1 MKIEDLSNLIFDLTN
16 SAIGL
21 NPDDH
26 QAAQIEI
33 LQKVIPFDAAWW
45 GWSNFSSG
53 RNHLINTGLFN
64 LPRSYDSAIRAVL
77 HVDPLIKTARNLA
90 IYGRTID
97 VEKEDLPPE
106 YRKALGAFR
115 IRSILNGHCRLQGD
129 TDFNF
134 FLSLYKRNAGP
145 PFSETDSGAYRMV
158 LRHIE
163 QNLSLSLRAELR
175 SLTPN
180 GGEAAILSEGGAI
193 VRATRGFQERLR
205 AGEIGQ
211 NMQALLSDL
220 SFGPSRWAG
229 NDFVLE
235 SALYKPGLMLVK
247 MSSNTLIVRLSPHE
261 TIVADAIAEG
271 KSMRQIA
278 EDRGVSHN
286 TVRNQVAAIYKKL
299 GVSNRVSFLAKMSA
313 EKSQA

>member
-1 MKIEDLSNLIFDLTN
+1 MKIEEFSTLIFNLTN

-33 LQKVIPFDAAWW
+33 LQQAIPFDAAWW
-45 GWSNFSSG
+45 GWSSFSNG
-53 RNHLINTGLFN
+53 RNHVINTGQFN

-97 VEKEDLPPE
+97 VEKADLPAE
-106 YRKALGAFR
+106 FRKALEAFQ
-115 IRSILNGHCRLQGD
+115 IRSILNGHCRLQGE

-134 FLSLYKRNAGP
+134 FLSLYKRNAGS
-145 PFSETDSGAYRMV
+145 PFSESDSQTYRMV

-175 SLTPN
+175 GLAPHD
-180 GGEAAILSEGGAI
+180 GEAAIISEGGAI

-205 AGEIGQ
+205 AEGRKYDLQ
-211 NMQALLSDL
+211 SLLVDL
-220 SFGPSRWAG
+220 SFGDSRWSG
-229 NDFVLE
+229 NRTVFE
-235 SALYKPGLMLVK
+235 STRYKPGLMLVK
-247 MSSNTLIVRLSPHE
+247 LSSNMAMARLSPRE
-261 TIVADAIAEG
+261 RVVANALAKG
-271 KSMRQIA
+271 RSMRQIA

-299 GVSNRVSFLAKMSA
+299 GVSNRVTFLTKMGA
-313 EKSQA
+313 